1 MKLIAAVLNQTFSK
15 TKARYGGQPI
25 IREKVMEN
33 TVKKMIEEALNNA
46 EMSYADGLLQAAYA
60 LGALNT
66 SEYQAYYARICGV
79 AA

>member
-1 MKLIAAVLNQTFSK
+1 
-15 TKARYGGQPI
+15 
-25 IREKVMEN
+25 MEN